1 MACAG
6 NGVGCVAGEAGAGA
20 VVGGAAVVAD
30 ERPDVGSNHAAAASA
45 GDSVSVSGVLT
56 GGEDRRWH
64 ACNRFSDVAV
74 VNATPLV
81 GGSSGSAT
89 SPGRMS

>member
-6 NGVGCVAGEAGAGA
+6 IGVSCVAGEAGAGA
-20 VVGGAAVVAD
+20 VVGGAD
-30 ERPDVGSNHAAAASA
+30 ERPDVGSNRMAAASA
-45 GDSVSVSGVLT
+45 GDSVSVSGVLMR
-56 GGEDRRWH
+56 GEDRRWH
-64 ACNRFSDVAV
+64 ACHRFGDVAV
-74 VNATPLV
+74 MKATPLV